1 MRWVGLEEK
10 RMGLEEKRMLD
21 EELRVW
27 EVRRATEEEERKV

>member
-10 RMGLEEKRMLD
+10 RMGLEKRMLD